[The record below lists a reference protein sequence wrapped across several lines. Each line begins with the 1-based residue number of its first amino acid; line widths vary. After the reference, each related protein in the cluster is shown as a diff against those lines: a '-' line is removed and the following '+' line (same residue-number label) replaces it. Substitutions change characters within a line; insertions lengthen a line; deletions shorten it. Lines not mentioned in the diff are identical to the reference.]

1 MQFWRRD
8 DIIIATINAN
18 SWNGDLFDLKEKN
31 FLRKIW
37 FTVKIIHRKPR
48 KILKT
53 CKKKQK
59 NRSMW
64 IHAFTVRAKIEEKK
78 IFRRKIQFLEWM
90 IFLVTLISPN
100 STCLSENLLVLQQE
114 MPCIHRFN
122 MVIFYKFTNFGVTSG
137 TCTNK
142 FGFLAIS
149 TSWHMRKKVKVNTSY
164 LFNVQIH
171 SM

>member
-1 MQFWRRD
+1 MGITVQIHCLVTDFISRKKFF
-8 DIIIATINAN
+8 
-18 SWNGDLFDLKEKN
+18 SEKFVYHQHN
-31 FLRKIW
+31 
-37 FTVKIIHRKPR
+37 PQ
-48 KILKT
+48 KT
-53 CKKKQK
+53 KKHIK
-59 NRSMW
+59 NIRNRSENHSMW
-64 IHAFTVRAKIEEKK
+64 IHPFAVRAKIEEKK

-149 TSWHMRKKVKVNTSY
+149 TSWHMRKKVKVNISY